1 MAIYHRHTHIT
12 GGIEIFSVVAAFIYQ
27 EATFLTRLLL
37 VAPLPPATVLS
48 AYQSLKFQIK
58 YRTMGIRFFAA
69 AQTKWIGTHDYQRH
83 IYATLLLTF
92 AIIVTTVT
100 FPYIISVI
108 NPLLLLQETAKKS
121 PPSRGSVTNYK
132 NENESSSK
140 TATAENEN
148 KSLQAS
154 LQSLGGRL

>member
-1 MAIYHRHTHIT
+1 MAIYHRQTHIT

-48 AYQSLKFQIK
+48 AYQSPKFQIK
-58 YRTMGIRFFAA
+58 YCSMGIRFFAA

-83 IYATLLLTF
+83 IYALLLLTF
-92 AIIVTTVT
+92 AIVTTVT

-140 TATAENEN
+140 SATAENEN
-148 KSLQAS
+148 KSLQVS
-154 LQSLGGRL
+154 LQSLGCQL